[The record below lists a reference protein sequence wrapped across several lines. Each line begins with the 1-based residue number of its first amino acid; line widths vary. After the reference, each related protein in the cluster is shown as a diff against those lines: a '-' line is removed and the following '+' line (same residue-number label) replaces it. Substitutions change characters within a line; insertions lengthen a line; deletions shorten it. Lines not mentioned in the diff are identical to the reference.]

1 MLKAGVYRVTI
12 TPPIGTYMAGYGARA
27 GPALGVHDDL
37 YGRCLV
43 VEGESGAVAF
53 LAVDVLQLP
62 GTFVDRLRTQVE
74 SLTGIPAGHVLVCA
88 THTHSG
94 PDIEGRYSP
103 LGPDH
108 ALVDIWQRALA
119 GCAQAAWRNRREAD
133 VGVNLGSVLGIG
145 VNRRTADGRPVDPA
159 VGVVSARGRDDSP
172 LGVLINYTCH
182 AVVLGSDNRYFS
194 ADYPG
199 YAVRTVEEVEGPQT
213 VALFANGAE
222 GDVNTGHS
230 ADLSGIGAPI
240 PGRTFERAQRL
251 GRRLAGE
258 VIEVLSGI
266 PMMLGDPVAAMVQTV
281 TLPLRRV
288 ASVAEAQAALA
299 AAHAEVQ
306 RLESAGAALE
316 SVTAAKIRRFHS
328 EVDLG
333 VAKHREVDTAE
344 TLMKA
349 ELQVLRIGD
358 VAFVAVPGELFV
370 ELGLEIKGR
379 SPFPYTFVVGL
390 ANGSIGYLPTRAA
403 FEAGGYEAVATR
415 YAVGAGEIVRDTSL
429 AMLRRLQE
437 A

>member
-12 TPPIGTYMAGYGARA
+12 TPPIGTYMAGYGARM

-37 YGRCLV
+37 CARCLV
-43 VEGESGAVAF
+43 VEDESGTVAI

-62 GTFVDRLRTQVE
+62 WAFVDRLRTQVE
-74 SLTGIPAGHVLVCA
+74 SLTGIPASHVLVSA

-103 LGPDH
+103 SGADH
-108 ALVDIWQRALA
+108 ALIDIWQRALA
-119 GCAQAAWRNRREAD
+119 GCVHAAWRNRHGAD
-133 VGVNLGSVLGIG
+133 VGVSLGSVLGIG
-145 VNRRTADGRPVDPA
+145 VNRRTADGRPVDPM
-159 VGVVSARGRDDSP
+159 VGVISARGRDDP
-172 LGVLINYTCH
+172 TRGVLINYTCH
-182 AVVLGSDNRYFS
+182 AVVLGSDSRYFS

-199 YAVRTVEEVEGPQT
+199 YAVRTVEQVEGPET
-213 VALFANGAE
+213 IALFANGAE
-222 GDVNTGHS
+222 GDINTGHS

-258 VIEVLSGI
+258 VIEVLSGT
-266 PMMLGDPVAAMVQTV
+266 PTMLTGPVAATVQTV
-281 TLPLRRV
+281 TLPLRQV
-288 ASVAEAQAALA
+288 PSVSEAQAALA

-306 RLESAGAALE
+306 RLESAGVAREA
-316 SVTAAKIRRFHS
+316 VTAAKIRQFHS
-328 EVDLG
+328 EVNLG
-333 VAKHREVDTAE
+333 VAKHREVETAE

-349 ELQVLRIGD
+349 ELQALRIGD

-370 ELGLEIKGR
+370 ELGLDIKSR

-403 FEAGGYEAVATR
+403 VEAGGYEAVATR
-415 YAVGAGEIVRDTSL
+415 FASGAGEIVRDTCL
-429 AMLRRLQE
+429 AMLGRLHGV
-437 A
+437 